1 MEFPTPASPYTPTC
15 IPYTTRVNNK
25 TNLYPYILAAT
36 AYCTAPA
43 QVALHDCAC
52 IIHGHGPS
60 QQENIVM
67 QAVPSVKT
75 RHTGITMHIRHT
87 GITMHIGAD

>member
-52 IIHGHGPS
+52 IIHGHGRTP
-60 QQENIVM
+60 
-67 QAVPSVKT
+67 PT
-75 RHTGITMHIRHT
+75 RKYRDASSPKCEDTAYRHHHAHTAYRH
-87 GITMHIGAD
+87 HHAHRC